1 VNAPIRNSL
10 LTLNAGSATLKFAVF
25 STNGGLRKI
34 WGGLFERKPDGD
46 FTLEIMDVRTDER
59 SRETLQADSPTEVL
73 AHLSR
78 RLEAGGLRG
87 GIACIGHRIVHGGS
101 LQHHVICDAEILG
114 HLKRTEILAPEHLPR
129 EREYLE
135 GAIERF
141 PGLPQVLCFDTVFHA
156 SLPDVARTLALPR
169 RYEAGG
175 VRRYGFHGLSY
186 EYLLSK
192 LREIDETSAHSRVI
206 LAHLGSGASMAALR
220 EGQCIDTTMGFTPS
234 GGLVMGTRSGDLDP
248 GVAAYLAAV
257 ENVSA
262 AEFSRITSHESG
274 MLGISGISADARVL
288 LEKEDSHPEAA
299 LALGAFVHHARK
311 SIGALA
317 AVLGGLDVLVFA
329 GGIGEHSPELRRRI
343 CGGLEF
349 LGIRID
355 PARNAA
361 GAPLISAENAS
372 AIVRV
377 IPTDEEQSIARIASQ
392 LTNPILLPS

>member
-25 STNGGLRKI
+25 SSGNDLRRVLS
-34 WGGLFERKPDGD
+34 GLFERKPDGD
-46 FTLEIMDVRTDER
+46 LTLEVVDARTGEESGEILR
-59 SRETLQADSPTEVL
+59 ADSPAEVL

-78 RLEAGGLRG
+78 RLDAAGLLT
-87 GIACIGHRIVHGGS
+87 GIGCVGHRIVHGGS
-101 LQHHVICDAEILG
+101 LQRHVICDAAILE
-114 HLKRTEILAPEHLPR
+114 HLKQTEILAPEHLPR

-135 GAIERF
+135 RAIERF
-141 PGLPQVLCFDTVFHA
+141 PSMPQVLCFDTVFHA
-156 SLPDVARTLALPR
+156 GLPDVARTLALPR

-186 EYLLSK
+186 EYLLAK
-192 LREIDETSAHSRVI
+192 LGEIDEVSARGRVI
-206 LAHLGSGASMAALR
+206 LAHLGSGASMAAVR
-220 EGQCIDTTMGFTPS
+220 DGGCIDTTMGFTPS

-248 GVAAYLAAV
+248 GVAAYLAVV

-288 LEKEDSHPEAA
+288 LEKEGGHPEAA
-299 LALGAFVHHARK
+299 LALGAFVRHARK

-343 CGGLEF
+343 CDGLEF

-355 PARNAA
+355 PARNSA
-361 GAPLISAENAS
+361 GDALISVGNTS
-372 AIVRV
+372 ATVRV
-377 IPTDEEQSIARIASQ
+377 IPTDEEQSIARISFQ

>member
-1 VNAPIRNSL
+1 MNAPTRNSL

-25 STNGGLRKI
+25 STDFGLRKV
-34 WGGLFERKPDGD
+34 WSGLFERKPAGD
-46 FTLEIMDVRTDER
+46 LTLEVVDAHSGEK
-59 SRETLQADSPTEVL
+59 SREVLRADTPTEVL
-73 AHLSR
+73 AHLSD
-78 RLEAGGLRG
+78 RLDAAGLLA
-87 GIACIGHRIVHGGS
+87 GIGCIGHRIVHGGS
-101 LQHHVICDAEILG
+101 LQRHVICDAGILEQ
-114 HLKRTEILAPEHLPR
+114 LKRTEILAPEHLPR

-141 PGLPQVLCFDTVFHA
+141 PGMPQVLCFDTVFHA
-156 SLPDVARTLALPR
+156 RLPDVARTLALPR
-169 RYEAGG
+169 RYETRG

-192 LREIDETSAHSRVI
+192 LREIDEASARGRVI

-220 EGQCIDTTMGFTPS
+220 DGCSVDTTMGFTPS
-234 GGLVMGTRSGDLDP
+234 GGLIMGTRSGDLDP

-257 ENVSA
+257 ESVSA
-262 AEFSRITSHESG
+262 TEFSRITSHESG

-288 LEKEDSHPEAA
+288 LEREDSHPEAA
-299 LALGAFVHHARK
+299 LALRAFVHHARK

-317 AVLGGLDVLVFA
+317 AVLGGVDVLVFA

-343 CGGLEF
+343 CDGLEF

-361 GAPLISAENAS
+361 GDPLISAENAS
-372 AIVRV
+372 ATVRV